1 MPSRQSTEQLFGQ
14 SQLDIGDLD
23 SLPLSD
29 GAPSRRER
37 RRSMKQPS
45 KASSK
50 DAFFKA
56 ANNPAGTQ
64 TQCFFQAKYYGP
76 VPEIAVDS
84 DSPDLANVLDIMTAK
99 KAENKVLR
107 CYLYFT
113 ENGVSINDKKSN
125 NRIAAWATKNM
136 ASCATIVHPNSKSR
150 RIGLLKIRDPKTNKL
165 TWHLFKYYFYKK
177 DNMSDCFRF
186 IVDCSLRDIG
196 RAYAERRSLGT
207 IEPLVSSP
215 PPTRVSA
222 WEAPPVPP
230 AYDSH
235 VQMDS
240 KSTPTRRSLFSPT
253 GKSID
258 NSVDVDGGDQVTQ
271 TPSPPNWSGSY
282 ANSFDGY
289 MEVTHS

>member
-1 MPSRQSTEQLFGQ
+1 MASRQSTEQLFSQ
-14 SQLDIGDLD
+14 SQLDIGHVD
-23 SLPLSD
+23 SLPLSS

-45 KASSK
+45 KANSK
-50 DAFFKA
+50 DAFYKA

-64 TQCFFQAKYYGP
+64 TQCYFQAKYYGP

-113 ENGVSINDKKSN
+113 EKGVSIKDRKSN
-125 NRIAAWATKNM
+125 KRVIAWATKNM

-165 TWHLFKYYFYKK
+165 TWHLFKYYFHKT

-207 IEPLVSSP
+207 IEPLVSP

-230 AYDSH
+230 AYDCH
-235 VQMDS
+235 IQMSS

-253 GKSID
+253 SKSID

-271 TPSPPNWSGSY
+271 TPSPPNWIGSH